1 MARKTRKRKDTVW
14 IPKTIHAAKKLR
26 TRTMKRGRFLLNQS
40 RRRIIKV
47 PSYLDKVASRTI
59 RRLFRR

>member
-14 IPKTIHAAKKLR
+14 IPKTVRAAKKLR
-26 TRTMKRGRFLLNQS
+26 TRTAKRGRFLLNQS
-40 RRRIIKV
+40 RRRIMKV
-47 PSYLDKVASRTI
+47 PSYLDKVVSRTI

>member
-1 MARKTRKRKDTVW
+1 MARRTRKRKDTVW
-14 IPKTIHAAKKLR
+14 IPKTLRAAKKLR
-26 TRTMKRGRFLLNQS
+26 TRTAKRGRFLLNQS
-40 RRRIIKV
+40 RRRIMKV